1 MAIFKNNPPIV
12 TNGLVLYLDAAN
24 KISYPGS
31 GTTWQ
36 DLSGNGFSGTL
47 VNGPT
52 FSTDGGGSIVLD
64 GSNDYIT
71 INNSVTS
78 QILSPSV
85 ATFTMWLR
93 ANDTFSN
100 GNQCSIISRGNYNT
114 SGGYF
119 IHLIKSSGNCYVG
132 ASFSYST
139 TNSYSFNSTTG
150 VTIDWGIWNQI
161 TVSVGDTIIL
171 YVNGVQKSS
180 ATRFVSSI
188 IYGNGTINTN
198 GDTNIV
204 LCSSLSYFPTLDQG
218 SGGIWRPYNGN
229 TSTFTLYNR
238 VLSAS
243 EIQQNYNATKT
254 RFGLT

>member
-1 MAIFKNNPPIV
+1 MLA
-12 TNGLVLYLDAAN
+12 LDAAN
-24 KISYPGS
+24 PTSYISGS
-31 GTTWQ
+31 TAWN
-36 DLSGNGFSGTL
+36 DLSGNWFSGTL

-52 FSTDGGGSIVLD
+52 FDSGNGGSIVLD

-119 IHLIKSSGNCYVG
+119 IHLIKSSGNCQVV

-139 TNSYSFNSTTG
+139 INSYSFNSTGG
-150 VTIDWGIWNQI
+150 VTIDWWIWDQI
-161 TVSVGDTIIL
+161 TVSVGDNIIL
-171 YVNGVQKSS
+171 YVNGVQRSS
-180 ATRFVSSI
+180 ATRLVSSI

-198 GDTNIV
+198 EDTNIV
-204 LCSSLSYFPTLDQG
+204 LCSSLSYSPTLNQG
-218 SGGIWRPYNGN
+218 SGGHGDHIMVIPLFLHCTIVSLPHKKSN
-229 TSTFTLYNR
+229 
-238 VLSAS
+238 
-243 EIQQNYNATKT
+243 KT
-254 RFGLT
+254 TTQPKEDMDYSSNQKIIL